1 MVCSVGVGVVGGVG
15 EWVAVADS
23 GVEDGGVG
31 LSLSLPLAVVGH
43 GRDES
48 SGAGA
53 ETHISTA
60 LLLVDSQG
68 GDESGHLVHRTSQVA
83 VGAGHG
89 LVAAHR
95 HRHSVARHHGGR
107 GDGVGQGVGVA
118 QELGSSLAQ
127 LEHGSQ
133 QHQASHLCAEQNVSD
148 AMMQCCSTT
157 HLVVVQ

>member
-1 MVCSVGVGVVGGVG
+1 MRR
-15 EWVAVADS
+15 VAVADS
-23 GVEDGGVG
+23 
-31 LSLSLPLAVVGH
+31 
-43 GRDES
+43 
-48 SGAGA
+48 A

-107 GDGVGQGVGVA
+107 GDGVGQSVGVA

-127 LEHGSQ
+127 LEDGSQ